1 MTTPT
6 DSQIIEWLKA
16 KRDEAIAMSPIG
28 AVQFRAVCD
37 NFGGPASR
45 LEFSCYHSTVGHG
58 AESDDPQKA
67 IDNFRKLCGK
77 YTPKERAEKLR
88 KQSAIL
94 LAEADALE
102 TQSATL

>member
-6 DSQIIEWLKA
+6 DEQIIEWLKA
-16 KRDEAIAMSPIG
+16 KRDEAIAMSPVG

-37 NFGGPASR
+37 NFGGPAPR
-45 LEFSCYHSTVGHG
+45 LAFSCYHAVIGNG
-58 AESDDPQKA
+58 YESDSPQESME
-67 IDNFRKLCGK
+67 NFRKLCGK

-88 KQSAIL
+88 KQSATL

-102 TQSATL
+102 TQAATL